1 MKFTKQFS
9 EIAKLAQ
16 SARANAFKSINAELV
31 NLYWQIGE
39 YISRKV
45 DRAEWGM
52 NVVDDL
58 AEFMEVKC
66 PDLKGFDRR
75 GLYRM
80 KQFYES
86 YKNSTLLD
94 ITDVEKV
101 SPVVTQ
107 LQKSAATVKKAKN
120 NIGLKKVSPLVTQ
133 ITTDSLSSIK
143 STVLARITWSN
154 HLLLLSKATSIEER
168 IFYLYLSIKEN
179 YSKRELERQLDSGYY
194 ERVMLSKK
202 KISPQLSKLRDDI
215 HTIFKDNYIFE
226 FAGLPQLFSEKD
238 LQKSLVENLKFLLL
252 ELGKDFSFIGEEFK
266 IKVGGTDYFIDLL
279 FYHRELQ
286 CLVAFDLKIT
296 DFKPEYLGKI
306 DFYLEALDRE
316 VKKKHENPSVG
327 ISLCKSKDDEIVQY
341 ALNRSL
347 SPTMIARYNTKLINK
362 KLLKEKVHE
371 LFERLD
377 LAASPKK
384 EKALAFLNGFD
395 KRATKSSVKSK
406 NKLIK
411 TQYI

>member
-9 EIAKLAQ
+9 EVVKLAQ
-16 SARANAFKSINAELV
+16 SARTNAFKSINAELV

-45 DRAEWGM
+45 DSEEWGM
-52 NVVDDL
+52 NVVDNL

-86 YKNSTLLD
+86 YKNATLLD
-94 ITDVEKV
+94 NTDVEKV
-101 SPVVTQ
+101 SPLVTQ
-107 LQKSAATVKKAKN
+107 LPKTVKSGKKN
-120 NIGLKKVSPLVTQ
+120 GRTQGLKKVSPLVTQ
-133 ITTDSLSSIK
+133 ITTGSLSSIK

-168 IFYLYLSIKEN
+168 VFYLYLSIKEN

-202 KISPQLSKLRDDI
+202 KIAPQLSKLRDDI

-306 DFYLEALDRE
+306 NFYLEALDRD

-327 ISLCKSKDDEIVQY
+327 ISLCKSKDDEVVQY

-362 KLLKEKVHE
+362 KLLKQKVHE

-377 LAASPKK
+377 LSQ
-384 EKALAFLNGFD
+384 
-395 KRATKSSVKSK
+395 SSK
-406 NKLIK
+406 NGKSIAVLTSYEKSVRKAPIKIPNKLSK
-411 TQYI
+411 TK

>member
-9 EIAKLAQ
+9 EVVKLAQ
-16 SARANAFKSINAELV
+16 SARTNAFKSINAELV

-45 DRAEWGM
+45 DSEEWGM
-52 NVVDDL
+52 NVVDNL
-58 AEFMEVKC
+58 AEFIEVKC

-86 YKNSTLLD
+86 YKNATLLD
-94 ITDVEKV
+94 NSDVEKVSPLVTQLPKTVKSSKKNGRIQGLKKV

-107 LQKSAATVKKAKN
+107 
-120 NIGLKKVSPLVTQ
+120 
-133 ITTDSLSSIK
+133 ITTGSLTSIK

-202 KISPQLSKLRDDI
+202 KIAPQLSKLRDDI

-306 DFYLEALDRE
+306 NFYLEALDRD

-327 ISLCKSKDDEIVQY
+327 ISLCKSKDDEVVQY

-362 KLLKEKVHE
+362 KLLKQKVHE

-377 LAASPKK
+377 LSQ
-384 EKALAFLNGFD
+384 
-395 KRATKSSVKSK
+395 SSK
-406 NKLIK
+406 NGKSIAVLTSYEKSVRKAPIKIPNKLSK
-411 TQYI
+411 TK